1 MAAGTSE
8 SPNGTGTDCGCP
20 GPGYASPQDAIKAP
34 AEEVV
39 YTVCIY
45 TGTGIEKPDYLA
57 TIDVKEGS
65 DTYGQVISRCEMP
78 TIGDELH
85 HMGWN
90 ACSSCN
96 QDGTMS
102 RKYLIIPGVRTSNF
116 YIVDTATDPRNPTL
130 YKTISGDEIKEKTN
144 LSAPHTVHCLGSDI
158 IVSMLGDA
166 EGNAPGGFLH
176 LNKEFEIVGRWENDI
191 TGMNYNYDFWYQP
204 RHNMMVSTE
213 WAAPNTFL
221 PGFDLAD
228 VGEGKYGRHI
238 HFWDFEGRKIEKSVD
253 LGGDGMIPLEVRFHH
268 DPDSTHGFVGATL
281 SSNIH
286 HWYKGDDGEMV
297 IEKIIDVDAIDVENF
312 PVPMPGLITDILI
325 SMDDKYLYFSNWLH
339 GDLRQYDITDPSN
352 PVLTGQLFM
361 GGLLGKAPVVGGID
375 IHGAPQM
382 IQLSLD
388 GKRLYVTTSLFSTWD
403 NQFYPDIKDK
413 GGQMFIIDCDI
424 ENGGMT
430 LREDFIVDFGK
441 EPNGPARA
449 HETRYPGGD
458 CSSDIWI

>member
-1 MAAGTSE
+1 MSQN
-8 SPNGTGTDCGCP
+8 NGSCCV

-34 AEEVV
+34 REKVV
-39 YTVCIY
+39 YTICIY

-57 TIDVKEGS
+57 TIDVDETS
-65 DTYGQVISRCEMP
+65 PTYNQIIHRTEVGVV
-78 TIGDELH
+78 GDELH

-96 QDGTMS
+96 DDDSME

-116 YIVDTATDPRNPTL
+116 YIVDTATDPRKPTVF
-130 YKTISGDEIKEKTN
+130 KTIDGEEIKKKTN

-166 EGNAPGGFLH
+166 DGNAPGGYLH
-176 LNKEFEIVGRWENDI
+176 LDKDFNIVGRWETNT
-191 TGMNYNYDFWYQP
+191 TGMNFSYDFWYQP

-213 WAAPNTFL
+213 WAAPNTFM
-221 PGFDLAD
+221 PGFDLED
-228 VGEGKYGRHI
+228 VSNGKYGQHI
-238 HFWDFEGRKIEKSVD
+238 HFWDFKNRTIEKSID
-253 LGGDGMIPLEVRFHH
+253 LGAEGLIPLETRFHH
-268 DPDSTHGFVGATL
+268 NPDSTHGFVGATL
-281 SSNIH
+281 SSNIF
-286 HWYKGDDGEMV
+286 HWYKDDEGELQ
-297 IEKIIDVDAIDVENF
+297 IEKVIDVEHIDVEDF

-339 GDLRQYDITDPSN
+339 GDLRQYDISDPSN
-352 PVLTGQLFM
+352 PKLTGQVWI
-361 GGLLGKAPVVGGID
+361 GGLLGKAPEVNGRAVN
-375 IHGAPQM
+375 GAPQM

-388 GKRLYVTTSLFSTWD
+388 GKRLFVTTSLFSTWD
-403 NQFYPDIKDK
+403 NQFYPEMKES
-413 GGQMFIIDCDI
+413 GGIMLIVDCDV

-430 LREDFIVDFGK
+430 IREDFMIDFGN

-458 CSSDIWI
+458 CSSDIWV